1 MCESVWLWK
10 CVIVKVWE
18 CDCVWECQSVKSLC
32 LRVWQCDSVRKWN
45 MVNIDFKG
53 LCKDM
58 DMIVQQGML
67 ILLKA
72 PKMDYGTW

>member
-1 MCESVWLWK
+1 MKVCDCESVWLWK
-10 CVIVKVWE
+10 FESVSVFESVKVWKVY
-18 CDCVWECQSVKSLC
+18 VWE
-32 LRVWQCDSVRKWN
+32 CDSVRKWN

-72 PKMDYGTW
+72 PRMDYGTW